1 MDLYEY
7 QAKLRFAR
15 HGIPI
20 KEGDVAQTAE
30 AARAIAQRLGGTVVV
45 KAQVHTG
52 GRGKAGGVKLAGD
65 ATEAE
70 AVAGA
75 ILGMDIKG
83 HTVRTVL
90 VDPAVDID
98 SEFYLAC
105 VLDRSA
111 RRILIMASG
120 EGGVDIEQ
128 VAEQTPDKIHRVRV
142 DPGQGIQA
150 YQTRQLAFGVLHSLP
165 VERQPAFKAAMRD
178 FQRIVTQLYETC
190 VAEDATLAEINP
202 LVITTDG
209 QMLALDGKVTIDN
222 SALFR
227 QPELAAMRDP
237 GAETDAEREAREAG
251 LSYVDLDGNI
261 GCLVNGAGLAMATMD
276 VIQFFGGSPANFLDI
291 GGGAQAEKVATA
303 LRIILSDERVE
314 AVLINIFGGIT
325 RGDEVARGV
334 LAALQQLDTDVP
346 FVVRIEGT
354 NAEAGRA
361 ILADADMN
369 TATTLAEGAQM
380 AIALAGERSATRATQ
395 QGMGA

>member
-7 QAKLRFAR
+7 QAKQRFAR
-15 HGIPI
+15 HGIAI
-20 KEGDVAQTAE
+20 EEGEVAYTAAE
-30 AARAIAQRLGGTVVV
+30 ARAVAERLGGTVVV

-52 GRGKAGGVKLAGD
+52 GRGKAGGVKLATGAD
-65 ATEAE
+65 EAE
-70 AVAGA
+70 RVASA

-83 HTVRTVL
+83 HTVGRVL

-111 RRILIMASG
+111 RRVLIMASG
-120 EGGVDIEQ
+120 EGGIDIEQ
-128 VAEQTPDKIHRVRV
+128 VAEETPERIVRVHV
-142 DPGQGIQA
+142 DPGLGIQG
-150 YQTRQLAFGVLHSLP
+150 YQTRQLAYGVLHALP
-165 VERQPAFKAAMRD
+165 EERRPAFAACMRD
-178 FQRIVTQLYETC
+178 FMRLVAQLYETC
-190 VAEDATLAEINP
+190 VGEDATLAEINP

-209 QMLALDGKVTIDN
+209 RMIALDGKVTIDS

-227 QPELAAMRDP
+227 QPELAALRDP
-237 GAETDAEREAREAG
+237 GSETEAEKQAREAG

-276 VIQFFGGSPANFLDI
+276 VIKLFGGSPANFLDI
-291 GGGAQAEKVATA
+291 GGGAKEDKVATA
-303 LRIILSDERVE
+303 LRIILSDPRVE

-325 RGDEVARGV
+325 RGDEVARGI
-334 LAALQQLDTDVP
+334 LAALGQLDTDVP

-361 ILADADMN
+361 ILAEADMT
-369 TATTLAEGAQM
+369 TATTLAEGARK
-380 AIALAGERSATRATQ
+380 AIALAGQRSGAVGAAQ
-395 QGMGA
+395 EMGA